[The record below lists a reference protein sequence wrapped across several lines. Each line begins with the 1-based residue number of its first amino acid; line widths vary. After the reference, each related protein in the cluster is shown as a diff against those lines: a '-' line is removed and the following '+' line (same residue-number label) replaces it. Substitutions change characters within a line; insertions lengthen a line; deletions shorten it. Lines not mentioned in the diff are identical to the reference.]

1 MIRNKIYIII
11 LGASLWAC
19 SSHLVL
25 HHVPSIV
32 PISKENSAD
41 TVLQSFIKPYSDSL
55 AKSMNQVI
63 AYSEVDFI
71 IERPCSNL
79 MNWSADALLTHET
92 RNVRLSQPVFCLL
105 NTGGLRSGLN
115 KGAITVGDLFKLMP
129 FDNQVAWV
137 QLPVS
142 ALPQI
147 AYYLEQSGGEPIA
160 NASLENGKLSI
171 NGLNDTHEFV
181 WLITS
186 DYLAKGGDKMQF
198 FKLAQSIQI
207 KSSTLRSIFIEE
219 AQRQGNLMSNSEKR
233 IIR

>member
-25 HHVPSIV
+25 HQVPSNV
-32 PISKENSAD
+32 AISKEISGD
-41 TVLQSFIKPYSDSL
+41 SILQSFIKPYSDSL
-55 AKSMNQVI
+55 AKSMNQII
-63 AYSEVDFI
+63 AYSDQNFI

-79 MNWSADALLTHET
+79 MNWSADALLAHET
-92 RNVRLSQPVFCLL
+92 RNVKLSQPVFCLL

-115 KGAITVGDLFKLMP
+115 KGAITVGDMFKLMP
-129 FDNQVAWV
+129 FDNLVAWV
-137 QLPVS
+137 QLPVT

-160 NASLENGKLSI
+160 NASLENGKLNI

-186 DYLAKGGDKMQF
+186 DYLATGGDKMQF
-198 FKLAQSIQI
+198 FKLANSIQI
-207 KSSTLRSIFIEE
+207 KSSTLRSVFIEE
-219 AQRQGNLMSNSEKR
+219 AQIQGNLISNSEKR

>member
-25 HHVPSIV
+25 HQVPSNV
-32 PISKENSAD
+32 AISKEISGD
-41 TVLQSFIKPYSDSL
+41 SILQSFIKPYSDSL
-55 AKSMNQVI
+55 AKSMNQII
-63 AYSEVDFI
+63 AYSDQNFI

-79 MNWSADALLTHET
+79 MNWSADALLAHET
-92 RNVRLSQPVFCLL
+92 RNVKLSQPVFCLL

-115 KGAITVGDLFKLMP
+115 KGAITVGDMFKLMP
-129 FDNQVAWV
+129 FDNLVAWV
-137 QLPVS
+137 QLPVT

-160 NASLENGKLSI
+160 NARLENGKLNI

-186 DYLAKGGDKMQF
+186 DYLANGGDKMQF
-198 FKLAQSIQI
+198 FKLANSIQI
-207 KSSTLRSIFIEE
+207 KSSTLRSVFIEE
-219 AQRQGNLMSNSEKR
+219 AQRQGNLISNSEKR
-233 IIR
+233 IKR

>member
-25 HHVPSIV
+25 HQVPSNV
-32 PISKENSAD
+32 AISKEISGD
-41 TVLQSFIKPYSDSL
+41 SILQSFIKPYSDSL
-55 AKSMNQVI
+55 AKSMNQII
-63 AYSEVDFI
+63 AYSDQNFI

-79 MNWSADALLTHET
+79 MNWSADALLAHET
-92 RNVRLSQPVFCLL
+92 RNVKLSQPVFCLL

-115 KGAITVGDLFKLMP
+115 KGAITVGDMFKLMP
-129 FDNQVAWV
+129 FDNLVAWV
-137 QLPVS
+137 QLPVT

-160 NASLENGKLSI
+160 NARLENGKLNI

-186 DYLAKGGDKMQF
+186 DYLATGGDKMQF
-198 FKLAQSIQI
+198 FKLANSIQI
-207 KSSTLRSIFIEE
+207 KSSTLRSVFIEE
-219 AQRQGNLMSNSEKR
+219 AQIQGNLISNSEKR

>member
-25 HHVPSIV
+25 HQVPSNV
-32 PISKENSAD
+32 AISKEISGD
-41 TVLQSFIKPYSDSL
+41 SILQSFIKPYSDSL
-55 AKSMNQVI
+55 AKSMNQII
-63 AYSEVDFI
+63 AYSDQNFI

-79 MNWSADALLTHET
+79 MNWSADALLAHET
-92 RNVRLSQPVFCLL
+92 RSVKLSQPVFCLL

-115 KGAITVGDLFKLMP
+115 KGAITVGDMFKLMP
-129 FDNQVAWV
+129 FDNLVAWV
-137 QLPVS
+137 QLPVT

-160 NASLENGKLSI
+160 NASLENGKLNI

-186 DYLAKGGDKMQF
+186 DYLATGGDKMQF
-198 FKLAQSIQI
+198 FKLANSIQI
-207 KSSTLRSIFIEE
+207 KSSTLRSVFIEE
-219 AQRQGNLMSNSEKR
+219 AQIQGNLISNSEKR

>member
-25 HHVPSIV
+25 HQVPSIV
-32 PISKENSAD
+32 PIGKERSVD
-41 TVLQSFIKPYSDSL
+41 SVLQSFIKPYSDSL
-55 AKSMNQVI
+55 AKSMNLII
-63 AYSEVDFI
+63 ANSDQDFI

-79 MNWSADALLTHET
+79 MNWAADALLVHET
-92 RNVRLSQPVFCLL
+92 RAVKLSQPVFCLL

-115 KGAITVGDLFKLMP
+115 KGAITIGDLFKLMP

-147 AYYLEQSGGEPIA
+147 AYYLEQSGGEPLA
-160 NASLENGKLSI
+160 NARLENGKLTI

-207 KSSTLRSIFIEE
+207 KSSTLRSVFIEE
-219 AQRQGNLMSNSEKR
+219 AQIQGNLISNSEKR

>member
-25 HHVPSIV
+25 HQVPSNV
-32 PISKENSAD
+32 AISKEISGD
-41 TVLQSFIKPYSDSL
+41 SILQSFIKPYSDSL
-55 AKSMNQVI
+55 AKSMNQII
-63 AYSEVDFI
+63 AYSDQNFI

-79 MNWSADALLTHET
+79 MNWSADALLAHET
-92 RNVRLSQPVFCLL
+92 RNVKLSQPVFCLL

-115 KGAITVGDLFKLMP
+115 KGAITVGDMFKLMP
-129 FDNQVAWV
+129 FDNLVAWV
-137 QLPVS
+137 QLPVT

-160 NASLENGKLSI
+160 NARLENGKLNI

-186 DYLAKGGDKMQF
+186 DYLATGGDKMQF
-198 FKLAQSIQI
+198 FKLANSIET
-207 KSSTLRSIFIEE
+207 KSITLRSVFIEE
-219 AQRQGNLMSNSEKR
+219 AQIQGNLISNSEKR

>member
-25 HHVPSIV
+25 HQVPSNV
-32 PISKENSAD
+32 AISEEISGD
-41 TVLQSFIKPYSDSL
+41 SILQSFIKPYSDSL
-55 AKSMNQVI
+55 AKSMNQII
-63 AYSEVDFI
+63 AYSDQNFI

-79 MNWSADALLTHET
+79 MNWSADALLAHET
-92 RNVRLSQPVFCLL
+92 RNVKLSQPVFCLL

-115 KGAITVGDLFKLMP
+115 KGAITVGDMFKLMP
-129 FDNQVAWV
+129 FDNLVAWV
-137 QLPVS
+137 QLPVT

-160 NASLENGKLSI
+160 NARLENGKLNI

-186 DYLAKGGDKMQF
+186 DYLATGGDKMQF
-198 FKLAQSIQI
+198 FKLANSIQI
-207 KSSTLRSIFIEE
+207 KSSTLRSVFIEE
-219 AQRQGNLMSNSEKR
+219 AQIQGNLISNSEKR

>member
-25 HHVPSIV
+25 HQVPSNV
-32 PISKENSAD
+32 AISKEISGD
-41 TVLQSFIKPYSDSL
+41 SILQSFIKPYSDSL
-55 AKSMNQVI
+55 AKSMNQII
-63 AYSEVDFI
+63 AYSDQNFI

-79 MNWSADALLTHET
+79 MNWSADALLAHET
-92 RNVRLSQPVFCLL
+92 RNVKLSQPVFCLL

-115 KGAITVGDLFKLMP
+115 KGAITVGDMFKLMP
-129 FDNQVAWV
+129 FDNLVAWV
-137 QLPVS
+137 QLPVT

-147 AYYLEQSGGEPIA
+147 AYFLEQSGGEPIA
-160 NASLENGKLSI
+160 NARLENGKLNI

-186 DYLAKGGDKMQF
+186 DYLATGGDKMQF
-198 FKLAQSIQI
+198 FKLANSIQI
-207 KSSTLRSIFIEE
+207 KSSTLRSVFIEE
-219 AQRQGNLMSNSEKR
+219 AQIQGNLISNSEKR